1 MNQNCC
7 EECIQPHSLGTL
19 YIRFCRDLVLSIY
32 GQIMAS
38 QRYNSTNGNTG
49 WFIWWHN
56 SLISDIYKTMDVH
69 RLVYVVEQIFEHI

>member
-1 MNQNCC
+1 
-7 EECIQPHSLGTL
+7 
-19 YIRFCRDLVLSIY
+19 
-32 GQIMAS
+32 MAS